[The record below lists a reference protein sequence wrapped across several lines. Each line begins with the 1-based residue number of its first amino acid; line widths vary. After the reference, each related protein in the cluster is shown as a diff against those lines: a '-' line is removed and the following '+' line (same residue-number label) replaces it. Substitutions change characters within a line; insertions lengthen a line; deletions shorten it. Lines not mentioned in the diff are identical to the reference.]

1 MSEWKLVPVNP
12 TAGMIDAAYETV
24 LTQGELL
31 SREAYHAMLAAAPV
45 PTAADCTS
53 VCDAYAAENQQFSD
67 ELARLRA
74 ENEATR
80 SALVDAAQKQ
90 KEEQSKMLAAV
101 DRLRKESDALIAMH
115 SALRAENERLK
126 ADAADAARYRWIKR
140 GASFREERDMGPGGC
155 WSIFVA
161 VPRRPAVN
169 SLDTAIDAAMAQ
181 GKV

>member
-1 MSEWKLVPVNP
+1 MSKWTEASQNW
-12 TAGMIDAAYETV
+12 AGMNGAEAWAMIDRHSDGWTDTERMMNAWLDAN
-24 LTQGELL
+24 
-31 SREAYHAMLAAAPV
+31 RAPE
-45 PTAADCTS
+45 PSA
-53 VCDAYAAENQQFSD
+53 

>member
-67 ELARLRA
+67 EL
-74 ENEATR
+74 TR
-80 SALVDAAQKQ
+80 
-90 KEEQSKMLAAV
+90 
-101 DRLRKESDALIAMH
+101 
-115 SALRAENERLK
+115 LRAENERLK

>member
-74 ENEATR
+74 ENE
-80 SALVDAAQKQ
+80 
-90 KEEQSKMLAAV
+90 
-101 DRLRKESDALIAMH
+101 
-115 SALRAENERLK
+115 RLK